1 MPTISAFYGILIRMF
16 FNDHSPPHFHA
27 IYSEHEAIINIE
39 GLFISSGHLPRRAL
53 ELVLDRAELHQHEL
67 LENWNLCKA
76 KQQPKAI
83 IPLK

>member
-39 GLFISSGHLPRRAL
+39 GLFISSGYLPRRAL
-53 ELVLDRAELHQHEL
+53 ELVLD
-67 LENWNLCKA
+67 
-76 KQQPKAI
+76 
-83 IPLK
+83 